1 MKLRRA
7 LPLFAL
13 LATSGA
19 AIAAGEAER
28 GARAFQACAAC
39 HSLEPDR
46 NLSGPS
52 LSGLWGRKAGG
63 LASFSRYSDA
73 LGKSGIVWDEKTLD
87 AWVRNPEALVP
98 RNLMLFEGIR
108 DDRARADLIAFLKA
122 ASRPGSP
129 LAGKPRPLPNLRDAP
144 PGARVSAIRH
154 CKDTYYVS
162 SAAGDTVP
170 YWEFNLR
177 FKTDSSASGP
187 APKAPVLVGQ
197 GMQGDRAQLVFASPG
212 EISSFIRE
220 ECRK

>member
-1 MKLRRA
+1 MRMMLT
-7 LPLFAL
+7 LFTL

-28 GARAFQACAAC
+28 GARVFQACAAC

-46 NLSGPS
+46 NLTGPS
-52 LSGLWGRKAGG
+52 LSGLWGRKAGS

-87 AWVRNPEALVP
+87 AWVRNPEAMVP
-98 RNLMLFEGIR
+98 GNLMPFEGLKEER
-108 DDRARADLIAFLKA
+108 LRADLIAFLKA
-122 ASRPGSP
+122 ASPPGSP
-129 LAGKPRPLPNLRDAP
+129 LAGKPRPLPNLKDAP

-154 CKDTYYVS
+154 CKDTYYVT

-187 APKAPVLVGQ
+187 ASKAPVLVGQ

-212 EISSFIRE
+212 EISSLIRE

>member
-1 MKLRRA
+1 MRWGLAIVLKGSHRGQGRSAMNKLAIMA
-7 LPLFAL
+7 LSTIAL
-13 LATSGA
+13 SSPALAEPGDA
-19 AIAAGEAER
+19 AR
-28 GARAFQACAAC
+28 GQQDFRACAPC

-46 NLSGPS
+46 NLTGPS
-52 LSGLWGRKAGG
+52 LSGLWGRKAGS

-108 DDRARADLIAFLKA
+108 DDRARTDLIAFLKA

-170 YWEFNLR
+170 
-177 FKTDSSASGP
+177 
-187 APKAPVLVGQ
+187 
-197 GMQGDRAQLVFASPG
+197 DRKS
-212 EISSFIRE
+212 
-220 ECRK
+220 